1 MNQATDDQSIYAVP
15 LWRRLLAANRGR
27 WLGMAVSLAFTCALL
42 MPDPG
47 PMPAMRF
54 LAFDT
59 YQTKFP
65 RERKSADAVIVA
77 IDEKSLARVGQWPWP
92 RDVVAQLVTKIAAR
106 NPAAI
111 GVDILFTEPDR
122 LSPDRLAAEFR
133 TRDPLVAGR
142 LEKMQPFD
150 AVLAAA
156 LARTPVV
163 LGVAGVPEQS
173 SGGYAR
179 TPAKLAGPDIALK
192 RYAGELHSM
201 PALDK
206 AAAGRGLLNATP
218 DRGIVHRVELAAVAG
233 TDPQP
238 LFGLTIETLRVAAG
252 EPLFTLVSGLQGLNA
267 IALGD
272 VRIPVQPDGSFWV
285 HYSQHDPDRF
295 ISAVD
300 VLDGTDDAS
309 KIEKSIVLVG
319 VTGLGLV
326 DRVATPLGKDM
337 VGIEV
342 HAQVL
347 ENIFERSM
355 LARPAWMRILEAA
368 LFALIAA
375 IVIFSVPRM
384 PPKRSPVI
392 PLACGALLA
401 AGGLAGYLGTR
412 VLFDPLTPIWGM
424 NIVYGLMVS
433 ATLAAIDMERRD
445 LAKRLAIEREAA
457 ARVAGE
463 LNAANRIQTRMLP
476 DPAVVLAN
484 EKRIEIFSHMRPARE
499 VGGDLYDFFL
509 LADNRIFL
517 LAGDVA
523 GKGLPAAMF
532 MTVSKALAK
541 SSTLRQASG
550 LASLMTVI
558 NEEISRDNPEE
569 LFVTLIALIVD
580 LESGEIEYCN
590 AGHEP
595 PLLVRADGRIDVLD
609 DGGGPPICVL
619 PDFPYETATTRYERG
634 DVLVLMSDGIT
645 EAHDSSGGLYGR
657 ERVNV
662 LMQSASLR
670 TQDVAAIGQ
679 TILDDV
685 VRFEAG
691 AETAD
696 DQTLLVARWRGPA

>member
-1 MNQATDDQSIYAVP
+1 MSRDADDQSIYTVP
-15 LWRRLLAANRGR
+15 LWRRWLATHRGR
-27 WLGMAVSLAFTCALL
+27 WLGMAVAIGITGMMM

-47 PMPAMRF
+47 PLPAMRF

-65 RERKSADAVIVA
+65 RERKSADAVVVA

-92 RDVVAQLVTKIAAR
+92 RDVVAQLIAKIAAR
-106 NPAAI
+106 KPAAI
-111 GVDILFTEPDR
+111 GVDVVFAEPDR

-133 TRDPLVAGR
+133 ARDPLVAER
-142 LEKMQPFD
+142 LAHMQPFD
-150 AVLAAA
+150 AA
-156 LARTPVV
+156 LASAIARAPVV
-163 LGVAGVPEQS
+163 LGVAGVPEKAAADF
-173 SGGYAR
+173 AR
-179 TPAKLAGPDIALK
+179 TPAKVAGPDIALK
-192 RYAGELHSM
+192 RYAGELHSL
-201 PALDK
+201 PALDR
-206 AAAGRGLLNATP
+206 AAAGHGLLNSEP
-218 DRGIVHRVELAAVAG
+218 DRGIVHRVQLAALAG
-233 TDPQP
+233 ANPQP
-238 LFGLTIETLRVAAG
+238 LFGMTIEALRVAAG
-252 EPLFTLVSGLQGLNA
+252 ESLFTLVSGLQGLNA
-267 IALGD
+267 IGLGD

-285 HYSQHDPDRF
+285 HYSPHDADRF
-295 ISAVD
+295 VSAVD
-300 VLDGTDDAS
+300 VLEGTDDAA
-309 KIEKSIVLVG
+309 KLEKSIVLVG

-326 DRVATPLGKDM
+326 DRATTPLGESM
-337 VGIEV
+337 AGIEI

-347 ENIFERSM
+347 ENIFEQS
-355 LARPAWMRILEAA
+355 LLTRPAWMRYLEA
-368 LFALIAA
+368 LIFALIAA
-375 IVIFSVPRM
+375 IVIFTVPRM
-384 PPKRSPVI
+384 PPKRSPII
-392 PLACGALLA
+392 PLACGALLIG
-401 AGGLAGYLGTR
+401 GGLASYLGVR
-412 VLFDPLTPIWGM
+412 VLFDPATPIWGM

-433 ATLAAIDMERRD
+433 ATLAAIDLERRD
-445 LAKRLAIEREAA
+445 LAKRLAIERETA

-509 LADNRIFL
+509 LRDNRIFL

-541 SSTLRQASG
+541 STTLREASG

-569 LFVTLIALIVD
+569 LFVTLIAMVID
-580 LESGEIEYCN
+580 LDSGEVEYCN

-619 PDFPYETATTRYERG
+619 PDFPYETAATRCERG
-634 DVLVLMSDGIT
+634 DVLILMSDGIT
-645 EAHDSSGGLYGR
+645 EATNAGGALYGR
-657 ERVNV
+657 ERVSE
-662 LMQSASLR
+662 LMQAETLR
-670 TQDVAAIGQ
+670 TQSVAAIGDA
-679 TILDDV
+679 ILEDV
-685 VRFEAG
+685 VSFEAG

-696 DQTLLVARWRGPA
+696 DQTLVVARWRGPL